1 MCNTT
6 HVHRKMEEMGNI
18 SVGRTQYL
26 RKMYIYRIGGATS
39 NNFGWAESAAH
50 GPRSAKYDAID
61 YVIFDTRQ

>member
-1 MCNTT
+1 MTYLYGGFCKISPIFQRNVT
-6 HVHRKMEEMGNI
+6 VHR
-18 SVGRTQYL
+18 GRHV
-26 RKMYIYRIGGATS
+26 